1 MLFSKHFPD
10 RKARVIR
17 MAEQKNIFTRY
28 QLRQAAGM
36 YFLIDCEQPGL
47 PYRRPMT
54 LNEVGAR
61 IWELLSEGRD
71 REQIARIL
79 SEEYEVELAEVSED
93 VALFCRQ
100 LKEQK
105 IL

>member
-36 YFLIDCEQPGL
+36 YFLIDCEQPGM

-61 IWELLSEGRD
+61 IWELLAEGQEQD
-71 REQIARIL
+71 RIARIL
-79 SEEYEVELAEVSED
+79 SEEYEADLSEVSED

>member
-1 MLFSKHFPD
+1 
-10 RKARVIR
+10 

-36 YFLIDCEQPGL
+36 YFLIDREQPGL

-61 IWELLSEGRD
+61 IWELLSYGLD
-71 REQIARIL
+71 QEQVAKQL
-79 SEEYEVELAEVSED
+79 SEEYEVSPEEVSGD
-93 VALFCRQ
+93 VELFCRQ
-100 LKEQK
+100 LKEQN

>member
-1 MLFSKHFPD
+1 
-10 RKARVIR
+10 
-17 MAEQKNIFTRY
+17 MAEQKSIFTRY

-61 IWELLSEGRD
+61 IWELLSGGRTQD
-71 REQIARIL
+71 EIVGIL
-79 SEEYEVELAEVSED
+79 SEEYEVDPAEVSGD
-93 VALFCRQ
+93 VELFCRQ
-100 LKEQK
+100 LKEQN